1 MKNVAYKYEY
11 EDVARIV
18 RMSKSYAGVLR
29 EFGIRP
35 TGGNYR
41 ILKRFISDHNINVS
55 HFTGQGWNVGLGFK
69 PNKMISDGEVFVKD
83 SKYRCSWRLRER
95 YKKLMN
101 KNSCDN
107 CGLSVWMGDAI
118 PLEIHHINGN
128 NTDNRLQNLQLLCPN
143 CHARTDNYRGRAHL
157 SALSEKRDVE
167 CRKFKE
173 ALTGRADGN
182 LEPSSS
188 KRGKGAET
196 RHDTP
201 KDKLSMVK
209 E

>member
-29 EFGIRP
+29 EFGLRP

-83 SKYRCSWRLRER
+83 SVYGWAMQFLWKYITLTETTLIIDCRIF
-95 YKKLMN
+95 
-101 KNSCDN
+101 SC
-107 CGLSVWMGDAI
+107 CVRIATQGLIITG
-118 PLEIHHINGN
+118 EEHI
-128 NTDNRLQNLQLLCPN
+128 
-143 CHARTDNYRGRAHL
+143 
-157 SALSEKRDVE
+157 
-167 CRKFKE
+167 
-173 ALTGRADGN
+173 
-182 LEPSSS
+182 
-188 KRGKGAET
+188 
-196 RHDTP
+196 
-201 KDKLSMVK
+201 
-209 E
+209 